1 MAITIEELVQR
12 YPVLYH
18 MADQGSWPGIKKLG
32 LLSPIGL
39 CDLFR
44 SAEDVRAQV
53 LNQPRE
59 RSMRVGSQ
67 EHGATVRDQKVLNGS
82 KLANS
87 LTDCTVEQWLHML
100 NSRVFFWLN
109 RDRLFTLMNG
119 REYRNKEH
127 VVLAVRT
134 EPLVRKYV
142 DKITLTAMNTG
153 STSPIAHPRGL
164 ASFAPLPEYPYE
176 QRRRLSDY
184 SAVVELVVD
193 DGVPDLLKYIIR
205 VERTKIAGDVI
216 RSLELLHE
224 GPVRPGGSP
233 LS

>member
-32 LLSPIGL
+32 LLSPITL
-39 CDLFR
+39 CNRFR
-44 SAEDVRAQV
+44 SPENVRAQV
-53 LNQPRE
+53 LNQPRQ
-59 RSMRVGSQ
+59 RSMRVGSP
-67 EHGATVRDQKVLNGS
+67 EDGATVRDQKVLSGS

-127 VVLAVRT
+127 VVLTIQT
-134 EPLVRKYV
+134 EPLVREHA

-164 ASFAPLPEYPYE
+164 ASFSPLSRYPYE
-176 QRRRLSDY
+176 QRRRLNDY
-184 SAVVELVVD
+184 SAIVELVVD
-193 DGVPDLLKYIIR
+193 DGIRDLLNYIVR
-205 VERTKIAGDVI
+205 VERAKVVGDAI
-216 RSLELLHE
+216 KCLEVLYE
-224 GPVRPGGSP
+224 AE
-233 LS
+233 

>member
-18 MADQGSWPGIKKLG
+18 MADEGSWFGIKKRG
-32 LLSPIGL
+32 LLSPVAL
-39 CDLFR
+39 CSTFPCP
-44 SAEDVRAQV
+44 EDMRAQI
-53 LNQPRE
+53 LNQPRQQC
-59 RSMRVGSQ
+59 MRLGTP
-67 EHGATVRDQKVLNGS
+67 EDGATVRDQKVLNGS

-100 NSRVFFWLN
+100 NSRVFFWLS

-127 VVLAVRT
+127 VVLTVRT
-134 EPLVRKYV
+134 EPLVRKYA

-153 STSPIAHPRGL
+153 STSPIAHSRGL
-164 ASFAPLPEYPYE
+164 SSFSPLSEYPYE
-176 QRRRLSDY
+176 QRRRLKDY

-193 DGVPDLLKYIIR
+193 NGVPDLLRYIAK
-205 VERTKIAGDVI
+205 VERAKIVDDTI
-216 RSLELLHE
+216 RCLELLHAE
-224 GPVRPGGSP
+224 I
-233 LS
+233 

>member
-1 MAITIEELVQR
+1 MAITIEELVER

-18 MADQGSWPGIKKLG
+18 MADEGAWPGIRELG
-32 LLSPIGL
+32 LLSPITL
-39 CDLFR
+39 CDTFR
-44 SAEDVRAQV
+44 SPEDVRTDI
-53 LNQPRE
+53 LNQPRQ
-59 RSMRVGSQ
+59 RSMRVGSP
-67 EHGATVRDQKVLNGS
+67 EAGANVRDQKVLNGS

-109 RDRLFTLMNG
+109 RDRLLTLMSG

-127 VVLAVRT
+127 VVLTVQT
-134 EPLVRKYV
+134 EPLVRKYA

-164 ASFAPLPEYPYE
+164 ASFSPLSEYPYE
-176 QRRRLSDY
+176 QRRRLNDY

-193 DGVPDLLKYIIR
+193 SGVPDLLNYVVR
-205 VERTKIAGDVI
+205 VERARILDDEIECLGILYEAT
-216 RSLELLHE
+216 
-224 GPVRPGGSP
+224 
-233 LS
+233 